1 MKIEVWRFC
10 ARRLRALSRLMLLMS
25 DAGEVRP
32 CGSAGP
38 DTISSTCLYAFA
50 AAAAN
55 VFASQHR
62 ERGRAVAATSFG
74 PTPTIPAII
83 KFSSEYDEYRGDESR
98 SRGTAESLSFPRTED
113 EVRAIVRPSRC
124 RARARALQRA
134 PCLKAG
140 MCSTSRT

>member
-1 MKIEVWRFC
+1 MEVLRTAA
-10 ARRLRALSRLMLLMS
+10 ARVLRLMLLMS

-113 EVRAIVRPSRC
+113 EVRSI
-124 RARARALQRA
+124 
-134 PCLKAG
+134 
-140 MCSTSRT
+140 STLR